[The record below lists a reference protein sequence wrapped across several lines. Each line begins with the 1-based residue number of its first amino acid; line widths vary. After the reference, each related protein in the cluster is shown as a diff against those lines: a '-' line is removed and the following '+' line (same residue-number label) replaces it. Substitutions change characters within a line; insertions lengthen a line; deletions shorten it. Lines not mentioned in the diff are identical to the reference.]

1 MAEGLLGAVNI
12 LLEKIYKSVESN
24 VYELLDKLVTISTDI
39 LKQEPL
45 KYIFKDEN
53 GVVFVATSLILFYI
67 IQYILMKLI
76 AMYNGNNPENIFKFV
91 LRIIVT
97 VVIVGSSKYI
107 CELVLQINEMFTN
120 IISSIGENISKYD
133 ISFVSF
139 GEVINDLEKYM
150 SSDNLGVDG
159 LIKGFI
165 SFGAITLL
173 INYSVRYVTII
184 FCILMMPFSI
194 MFSIT
199 PSTRGIFNSWLKICI
214 VNLSQQWIVK
224 LLLIIPLCFKDVETD
239 MFKIIVL
246 GTIYLLY
253 KINVFSK
260 EFLGNISY
268 ENRREG
274 YL

>member
-1 MAEGLLGAVNI
+1 MTENLLNSINI
-12 LLEKIYKSVESN
+12 LLEKIYKSVEGN
-24 VYELLDKLVTISTDI
+24 VYELLDKLVIISANI

-53 GVVFVATSLILFYI
+53 GATFVATSLILFYI
-67 IQYILMKLI
+67 VQYMLMKLI
-76 AMYNGNNPENIFKFV
+76 AMYNGNNPENAFKFI
-91 LRIIVT
+91 LRIIIT
-97 VVIVGSSKYI
+97 IAIASSTKYI
-107 CELVLQINEMFTN
+107 CELVLQINEIFTN
-120 IISSIGENISKYD
+120 IISSIGENISKHE
-133 ISFVSF
+133 ISFVGF
-139 GEVINDLEKYM
+139 GEVVTDLEKYM

-184 FCILMMPFSI
+184 FCILVMPFAV

-199 PSTRGIFNSWLKICI
+199 PSTRGIFDSWLKICI

-224 LLLIIPLCFKDVETD
+224 LLLIIPLSFKEVDTD
-239 MFKIIVL
+239 IFKIIVL

-253 KINVFSK
+253 KINLFSK
-260 EFLGNISY
+260 EFLGNISA
-268 ENRREG
+268 ESRREV
-274 YL
+274 Y

>member
-184 FCILMMPFSI
+184 FCILMMPFAI

>member
-1 MAEGLLGAVNI
+1 MTENILNSINI
-12 LLEKIYKSVESN
+12 LLEKIYKSVEGN
-24 VYELLDKLVTISTDI
+24 VYELLDKLVIISADI

-53 GVVFVATSLILFYI
+53 GVVFVATSLILFFI
-67 IQYILMKLI
+67 VQYILMKLI

-91 LRIIVT
+91 LRIIIT
-97 VVIVGSSKYI
+97 VVIASGSKYI
-107 CELVLQINEMFTN
+107 CELVLQINEIFTN
-120 IISSIGENISKYD
+120 IISSVGENISKSE
-133 ISFVSF
+133 ISFAGF
-139 GEVINDLEKYM
+139 GEVVTDLEKYM
-150 SSDNLGVDG
+150 STDNLGVDG

-184 FCILMMPFSI
+184 FCILVMPFAV

-224 LLLIIPLCFKDVETD
+224 FLLIIPLSFKEVDSD
-239 MFKIIVL
+239 IFKIIVL

-253 KINVFSK
+253 KINVFGK
-260 EFLGNISY
+260 EFLGDISA
-268 ENRREG
+268 ESRRG
-274 YL
+274 VAY

>member
-1 MAEGLLGAVNI
+1 MTENLLNSINI
-12 LLEKIYKSVESN
+12 LLEKIYKSVEGN
-24 VYELLDKLVTISTDI
+24 VYELLDKLVTISADI
-39 LKQEPL
+39 LEQEPL
-45 KYIFKDEN
+45 KYIFKDKN

-76 AMYNGNNPENIFKFV
+76 AMYNGNNPENIFKFI
-91 LRIIVT
+91 LRIIIT
-97 VVIVGSSKYI
+97 VIIASSSKYI
-107 CELVLQINEMFTN
+107 CELILQTNEMFTD
-120 IISSIGENISKYD
+120 IISSIGENISKD
-133 ISFVSF
+133 EISFVGF
-139 GEVINDLEKYM
+139 GEVVTDLEKYM

-184 FCILMMPFSI
+184 FCILVMPFAV

-224 LLLIIPLCFKDVETD
+224 LLLIIPLCFKEIDTD
-239 MFKIIVL
+239 IFKIIVL

-260 EFLGNISY
+260 EFMGNISA
-268 ENRREG
+268 ESRREV
-274 YL
+274 Y

>member
-1 MAEGLLGAVNI
+1 MTESMLSSINV
-12 LLEKIYKSVESN
+12 LLEKIYKSVEGN
-24 VYELLDKLVTISTDI
+24 VYELLDKLLTISDGI

-67 IQYILMKLI
+67 VQYLIMKLVS
-76 AMYNGNNPENIFKFV
+76 MYNGNNPENIFKFV
-91 LRIIVT
+91 LRIIIT
-97 VVIVGSSKYI
+97 VVVASSSKYI
-107 CELVLQINEMFTN
+107 SELVLQINETFTN
-120 IISSIGENISKYD
+120 IISSIGENISKHE
-133 ISFVSF
+133 ISFTGF
-139 GEVINDLEKYM
+139 GEVVTDLEKYM

-184 FCILMMPFSI
+184 FCILTMPFAV

-199 PSTRGIFNSWLKICI
+199 AYTRGIFNSWLKIYI

-224 LLLIIPLCFKDVETD
+224 LLLIIPLCFKEVDTEI
-239 MFKIIVL
+239 FKIIVL

-253 KINVFSK
+253 KINAFSK
-260 EFLGNISY
+260 EFLGNISA
-268 ENRREG
+268 ESRREV
-274 YL
+274 Y